1 MCGEQYVGST
11 KTNFR
16 SRVNIY
22 KSMKQKFMNTE
33 VVPKI
38 VLKQRRFYEHCCS
51 DRHNAIEY
59 WVVTLTYS
67 VDTLK

>member
-1 MCGEQYVGST
+1 
-11 KTNFR
+11 
-16 SRVNIY
+16 
-22 KSMKQKFMNTE
+22 MKQKFMNTE